1 VSGRRGYG
9 LATGGQRRGL
19 IQPRTEIAQMHQFC
33 AYHRNRIS
41 PWLVTQNGGYLRAGV
56 GRHE

>member
-1 VSGRRGYG
+1 MG

-19 IQPRTEIAQMHQFC
+19 IQPRTEIAQMHQFY

-41 PWLVTQNGGYLRAGV
+41 PWMVTQNGGYFAARA
-56 GRHE
+56 